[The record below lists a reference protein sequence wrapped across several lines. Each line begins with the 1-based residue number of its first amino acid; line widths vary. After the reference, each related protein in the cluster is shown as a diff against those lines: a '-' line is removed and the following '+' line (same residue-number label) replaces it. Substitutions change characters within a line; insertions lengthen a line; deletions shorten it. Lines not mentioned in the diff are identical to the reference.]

1 MDWLA
6 RSQTLL
12 KLHKPI
18 SYFVCTSVSHGCP
31 CGYYTDP
38 RKECKC
44 TPNQI
49 QKYISRI
56 SGPLLDRIDI
66 HIEVPPV
73 KDIVSKEANAEPSR
87 SVRDRVNKSRKIQQ
101 ERFRN
106 ENFFCNADMQNKH
119 IKKYCKIG
127 DEAKNLLQLAMSELG
142 MSARAYHRILKVAR
156 TIADLADSENIQTE
170 HISEAIQYRSLDRT
184 GQ

>member
-1 MDWLA
+1 M
-6 RSQTLL
+6 
-12 KLHKPI
+12 KPHKPAL
-18 SYFVCTSVSHGCP
+18 YFVCTSVLHGCP

-49 QKYISRI
+49 QKYIFKI

-73 KDIVSKEANAEPSR
+73 KDIVSKEANAEPSK
-87 SVRDRVNKSRKIQQ
+87 SVRERINKCRKIQQ
-101 ERFRN
+101 KRF
-106 ENFFCNADMQNKH
+106 EKEDFFCNADMQTKH
-119 IKKYCKIG
+119 IKKYCRIG

-142 MSARAYHRILKVAR
+142 MSARAYHRILKVGR
-156 TIADLADSENIQTE
+156 TIADLAEFEDIQTE
-170 HISEAIQYRSLDRT
+170 HISEAIQYRALDRT
-184 GQ
+184 AE